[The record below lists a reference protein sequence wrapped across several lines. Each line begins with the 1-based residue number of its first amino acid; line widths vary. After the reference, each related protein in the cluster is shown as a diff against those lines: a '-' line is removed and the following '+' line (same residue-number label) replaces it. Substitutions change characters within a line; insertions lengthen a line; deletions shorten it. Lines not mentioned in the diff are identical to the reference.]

1 MTGNNV
7 LDLLDY
13 KLKYFLQNNLG
24 WTDLT
29 DIQKETIPHILNDE
43 NSLIIAPTA
52 SGKTEAALIPIYN
65 NLITKSLSA
74 TSVLYIAPLKAL
86 INDMDKRVYTWNQ
99 YFGFTATKWHGD
111 ASKSKKDTFLKKPTD
126 ILLTTPESLE
136 VILINKTEDQKKK
149 IFRNIKY
156 VIIDEIHYFIESER
170 GIQLNS
176 LLKRLTEYS
185 EDFVKIGLSA
195 TVGNPDMVA
204 EWIDYKKPAK
214 IIKTSRKPIIKYKI
228 QDFDKNIEVAKNLE
242 KYINHKVL
250 LFCTSRHSVEEFAK
264 IFNDNINSNI
274 YLHHSSINKDI
285 REKNEDLFKNVDK
298 AFMISTTTLELGID
312 IGNIDLVSMIK
323 PPTSMSSFIQKI
335 GRSGRKS
342 KTERALLFTS
352 DNQDSLKYL
361 AQMNLS
367 YKNKVENINIRKKA
381 LDIYLHQILSIIFQK
396 IEVKVPDLY
405 YFLNDTYVF
414 RDISKDTYKE
424 LIKHLYD
431 TKILDLIDSKL
442 SLGYEFE
449 KIFGKRN
456 FLNFYSVFSTSTT
469 FKIKHGRVEIGEL
482 DFLYTFGLKEKEKF
496 ILGGKYWQIEQIDYN
511 KMTIYVRETS
521 KTEQIP
527 RWNSGGDSE
536 SYLIWREIYNILLED
551 YEKNLF
557 DKFNEDFKLYLNKL
571 IEYTKEF
578 NLDKNIIPVSYR
590 YDKNNIQVISIY
602 TFAGCKVN
610 HLLTYLILDLFEV
623 NNIYEDNY
631 RIKITSKHDIVED
644 IIKFFNDLNEDNI
657 NEEMEIFLDDVEI
670 KRFQTKFSPY
680 LPEEQ
685 QELVVKEL
693 VFNFN
698 DLKDLTTDTKMEV
711 ISELE
716 FEKLIED
723 KTQILEADI
732 EENSDNEDNFDI
744 NINMDFDTEKMEISS
759 NEDTFTNDNIID
771 YTLIPEENDYSSRTP
786 ITFNNKFH
794 LIQNDDDI
802 KVEDVINSLIEH
814 RYIIDNK
821 EDENSIDDN
830 DIREIFDNFND
841 YVEIGSDEDTE
852 EKSKEIINK

>member
-852 EKSKEIINK
+852 EKSKEIIKK